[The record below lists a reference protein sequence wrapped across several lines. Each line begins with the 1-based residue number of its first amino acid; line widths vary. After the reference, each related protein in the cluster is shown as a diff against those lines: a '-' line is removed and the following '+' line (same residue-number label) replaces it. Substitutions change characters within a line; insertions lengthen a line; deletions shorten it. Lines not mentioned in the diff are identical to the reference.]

1 MHNLITVLMTS
12 EESVGESYWK
22 ENKCALEWI
31 INIGRYCTVHLIK
44 EEIVEDTGQKRQ
56 REDAKKGLTRI
67 LGVTGDTADTRCDRG
82 YRRLKCG
89 YRG

>member
-1 MHNLITVLMTS
+1 MTS
-12 EESVGESYWK
+12 EESVGEKHWK

-56 REDAKKGLTRI
+56 REKNVKKKGLTRI
-67 LGVTGDTADTRCDRG
+67 HGVTGDRVGDKG
-82 YRRLKCG
+82 YSG
-89 YRG
+89 YKM